1 MTPARREVG
10 LPRLGSQRFPEEE
23 VFGGMG
29 GERLDGPGDGDG
41 PALADMMAELA
52 DAEAAE
58 ADARAQAA
66 AARARADEVRDD
78 GADDAPAGDVEADLT
93 DPGTLGSGA
102 AARKRIGQTA
112 GLALATL
119 LTAAALTLIVLM
131 LWQHSRVAAQRAGDR
146 RFVDAAR
153 DGIVA
158 LLSIDHT
165 RARADVQRVLD
176 LSTGQFHNDFS
187 RSADDFVKT
196 AQDSKAITKGSVN
209 VAALEKVVGDQAVV
223 LVAATSEVSNIS
235 GARQDPRPFRISV
248 TVTREGEACKM
259 SDVEFVP

>member
-66 AARARADEVRDD
+66 AA
-78 GADDAPAGDVEADLT
+78 
-93 DPGTLGSGA
+93 
-102 AARKRIGQTA
+102 
-112 GLALATL
+112 
-119 LTAAALTLIVLM
+119 
-131 LWQHSRVAAQRAGDR
+131 
-146 RFVDAAR
+146 
-153 DGIVA
+153 
-158 LLSIDHT
+158 